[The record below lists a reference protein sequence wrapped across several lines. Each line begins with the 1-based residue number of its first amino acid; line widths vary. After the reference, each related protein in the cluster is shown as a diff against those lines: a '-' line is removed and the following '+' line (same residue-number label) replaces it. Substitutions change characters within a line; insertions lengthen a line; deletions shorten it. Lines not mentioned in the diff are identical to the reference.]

1 MRLVFVLLLV
11 ACAQSVAC
19 RRHGQGGASAPAKV
33 GARNSSSSPDGGRKS
48 MTPMLIKLTGTRALF
63 LSSGTPIPGLDVDT
77 DHGLGPVGHQNDDP
91 QPTDIWST
99 FANASD

>member
-1 MRLVFVLLLV
+1 
-11 ACAQSVAC
+11 
-19 RRHGQGGASAPAKV
+19 
-33 GARNSSSSPDGGRKS
+33 

-91 QPTDIWST
+91 QPTDLWST
-99 FANASD
+99 FANASDQSVIDELQRGFQVRVIQTGEQQDQAALGRADEVNHDDGGGTS